1 MSKQKP
7 YLVGWVRKSA
17 RHPLGPQLAKL
28 REAGVEKVYGSD
40 KAETVMDAIKHISGR
55 GQSLIVVTSLARLG
69 SSREAVRQA
78 VAETHERG
86 GVELELGSGRRS
98 DDASVAVQMAL
109 DAADEIAA
117 DHRAFSPREARA
129 AAAKRWMNE
138 ERPPRTSIAKAK
150 RIWRDKENYPKISD
164 ALRHPD
170 MAGWR
175 LAAIYKE
182 PQLGRRHPANAG
194 YGGRPRKPKPENT

>member
-1 MSKQKP
+1 MSKAKP

-17 RHPLGPQLAKL
+17 RHPLGPQLAQL
-28 REAGVEKVYGSD
+28 REAGVEKVYGTD

-86 GVELELGSGRRS
+86 GVVLELGSGRRS

-129 AAAKRWMNE
+129 AAAKRWREE
-138 ERPPRTSIAKAK
+138 ERPLRTPATKA
-150 RIWRDKENYPKISD
+150 RPIWKDTANYPTID
-164 ALRHPD
+164 EARAHPD
-170 MAGWR
+170 CAGWTQVA
-175 LAAIYKE
+175 LYKTF
-182 PQLGRRHPANAG
+182 GRRYPPKQG
-194 YGGRPRKPKPENT
+194 RGGRPRKS